1 MIDADGYRP
10 NVGIVVANTLGQV
23 LWARRVGG
31 QDAWQ
36 FPQGGVQDGEKPE
49 QCMYRELEEEIGL
62 REEHVRILGCTDGWL
77 RYQLPQHMR
86 RDQRRSANRSSS
98 HSSSGNGQAPSG
110 RNTKGKRG
118 RVKGKRGPVA
128 FKGQK
133 QKWFLL
139 EMLASDDEVRFDRC
153 EKPEFDGFAWVSYWY
168 PVNQVIDF
176 KRDVYR
182 RALKQL
188 APRLPIDQARLMQ
201 NQNESTTEPSAE
213 RFADGGGD

>member
-49 QCMYRELEEEIGL
+49 QSMYRELEEEIGL
-62 REEHVRILGCTDGWL
+62 RENQVRILGSTDGWL
-77 RYQLPQHMR
+77 RYQLPAHMR

-98 HSSSGNGQAPSG
+98 GGRGGGRGSRDKGGNG
-110 RNTKGKRG
+110 KRSS
-118 RVKGKRGPVA
+118 A
-128 FKGQK
+128 LFKGQK

-139 EMLASDDEVRFDRC
+139 EMLASDEDVRFDLC
-153 EKPEFDGFAWVSYWY
+153 QKPEFDRFAWVSYWY
-168 PVNQVIDF
+168 PVNQVIEF

-188 APRLPIDQARLMQ
+188 APRLPIDQALLML
-201 NQNESTTEPSAE
+201 NDTSTNSSADHP
-213 RFADGGGD
+213 ADGGGD

>member
-10 NVGIVVANTLGQV
+10 NIGIVVANALGQV

-31 QDAWQ
+31 HDAWQ
-36 FPQGGVQDGEKPE
+36 FPQGGMQEGEKPE
-49 QCMYRELEEEIGL
+49 HALFRELEEEIGL
-62 REEHVRILGCTDGWL
+62 REEQVKILGCTDGWL
-77 RYQLPQHMR
+77 RYQLPAHMR
-86 RDQRRSANRSSS
+86 R
-98 HSSSGNGQAPSG
+98 GQPRG
-110 RNTKGKRG
+110 QPRGQHKGQPRG
-118 RVKGKRGPVA
+118 RRGPVT

-139 EMLASDDEVRFDRC
+139 EMLARDEDVRFDKC
-153 EKPEFDGFAWVSYWY
+153 SKPEFDDFQWVSYWY

-188 APRLPIDQARLMQ
+188 APRLPVDQKLLLPADPD
-201 NQNESTTEPSAE
+201 PSPDPSK
-213 RFADGGGD
+213 RGG

>member
-10 NVGIVVANTLGQV
+10 NVGIVVANALGQV

-31 QDAWQ
+31 HDAWQ
-36 FPQGGVQDGEKPE
+36 FPQGGMQEGEKPE
-49 QCMYRELEEEIGL
+49 QALYRELEEEIGL
-62 REEHVRILGCTDGWL
+62 REEHVKVLGCTDGWL

-86 RDQRRSANRSSS
+86 RDQRRSHNRSSNR
-98 HSSSGNGQAPSG
+98 GNRRRGEPG
-110 RNTKGKRG
+110 GKN
-118 RVKGKRGPVA
+118 RGPVP

-139 EMLASDDEVRFDRC
+139 EMLASDDEVRFDMSA
-153 EKPEFDGFAWVSYWY
+153 KPEFDSFSWVSYWY
-168 PVNQVIDF
+168 PVNKVIEF

-188 APRLPIDQARLMQ
+188 APRLPVDQALLRGDR
-201 NQNESTTEPSAE
+201 ESSSP
-213 RFADGGGD
+213 ADRGGG

>member
-49 QCMYRELEEEIGL
+49 QSMFRELEEEIGL

-86 RDQRRSANRSSS
+86 RDQRRSANRSSAGRRG
-98 HSSSGNGQAPSG
+98 SSGPNG
-110 RNTKGKRG
+110 KGGKG
-118 RVKGKRGPVA
+118 SKGKRGPVP

-139 EMLASDDEVRFDRC
+139 EMLASDDEVRFDLSQ
-153 EKPEFDGFAWVSYWY
+153 KPEFDGFAWVSYWY
-168 PVNQVIDF
+168 PVNQVIEF
-176 KRDVYR
+176 KRCVP
-182 RALKQL
+182 A
-188 APRLPIDQARLMQ
+188 
-201 NQNESTTEPSAE
+201 SAKAIGPQI
-213 RFADGGGD
+213 AD

>member
-10 NVGIVVANTLGQV
+10 NVGIVVANALGQV

-49 QCMYRELEEEIGL
+49 QSMFRELEEEIGL
-62 REEHVRILGCTDGWL
+62 REEHVRVLGCTDGWL
-77 RYQLPQHMR
+77 RYQLPQRMR

-98 HSSSGNGQAPSG
+98 GGSGGGAKGHKGSG
-110 RNTKGKRG
+110 GKGG
-118 RVKGKRGPVA
+118 KGKRGPVA

-139 EMLASDDEVRFDRC
+139 EMLASDEEVRFDLSQ
-153 EKPEFDGFAWVSYWY
+153 KPEFDGFAWVSYWY
-168 PVNQVIDF
+168 PVNQVIEF

-188 APRLPIDQARLMQ
+188 APRLPIDQALLM
-201 NQNESTTEPSAE
+201 P
-213 RFADGGGD
+213 GD

>member
-10 NVGIVVANTLGQV
+10 NVGIVVANALGQV

-31 QDAWQ
+31 HDAWQ
-36 FPQGGVQDGEKPE
+36 FPQGGVQDNEKPE
-49 QCMYRELEEEIGL
+49 QALFRELQEEIGL
-62 REEHVRILGCTDGWL
+62 REEHVRVLGCTDRWL

-86 RDQRRSANRSSS
+86 RDQRRSANR
-98 HSSSGNGQAPSG
+98 PSN
-110 RNTKGKRG
+110 RVTRRRGKERG
-118 RVKGKRGPVA
+118 GPVA

-139 EMLASDDEVRFDRC
+139 EMLASDDEVRFDLSQ
-153 EKPEFDGFAWVSYWY
+153 KPEFDAFQWVSYWY
-168 PVNQVIDF
+168 PVNKVIEF

-188 APRLPIDQARLMQ
+188 APRLPVDQALLLDSQASLQATQGAQIR
-201 NQNESTTEPSAE
+201 ESGVDILSDTP
-213 RFADGGGD
+213 ADPGGG

>member
-10 NVGIVVANTLGQV
+10 NVGIVVANTRGQV

-49 QCMYRELEEEIGL
+49 QTMFRELEEEIGL

-86 RDQRRSANRSSS
+86 RDQRRSANRSSA
-98 HSSSGNGQAPSG
+98 GG
-110 RNTKGKRG
+110 RGG
-118 RVKGKRGPVA
+118 VEGGKGKRGPVS

-139 EMLASDDEVRFDRC
+139 EMLASDDEVRFDLC
-153 EKPEFDGFAWVSYWY
+153 QKPEFDGFAWVSYWY
-168 PVNQVIDF
+168 PVNQVIEF

-188 APRLPIDQARLMQ
+188 APRLPIDQALLI
-201 NQNESTTEPSAE
+201 P
-213 RFADGGGD
+213 GD